1 MVDVCRRARHTEA
14 CRARLTP
21 HIAARSPRAVWS
33 KRLLAPPPLVVEAA
47 PAQPACDPARRTA
60 EDIENMVDVQSVGGP
75 VADAP
80 AAPQERLPAPVAALP
95 TTRTSAGDDT
105 ETIVMLHALIQS
117 KFATLE
123 KFVEE
128 YHLHGSAMPFVA
140 ALEKFVE
147 AQAWRQ
153 PGPATM
159 DVAAQVCG
167 VDDLTEATVK
177 EVREG
182 IERAKN
188 FPPQS
193 SSQSPCRE

>member
-1 MVDVCRRARHTEA
+1 
-14 CRARLTP
+14 
-21 HIAARSPRAVWS
+21 
-33 KRLLAPPPLVVEAA
+33 
-47 PAQPACDPARRTA
+47 
-60 EDIENMVDVQSVGGP
+60 MVDVQSVGGP

-123 KFVEE
+123 EFVEE

-147 AQAWRQ
+147 ARAWRQ

-167 VDDLTEATVK
+167 VDDLTEVTVK

-193 SSQSPCRE
+193 SSQSPCREQVASLPEVWVTRKRKEHMEKEKRSSQALARHRVAAAPWEHGRHEVMFCEAQQNITRDAL